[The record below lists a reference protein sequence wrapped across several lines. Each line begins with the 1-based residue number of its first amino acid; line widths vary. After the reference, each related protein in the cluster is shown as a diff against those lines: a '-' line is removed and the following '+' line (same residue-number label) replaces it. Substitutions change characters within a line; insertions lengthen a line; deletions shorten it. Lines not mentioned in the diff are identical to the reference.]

1 MTYWLSFSKNIT
13 YIDLLN
19 YPNMAWNWHLLSQN
33 PSILTVRSTDMDY
46 VEAVYKHLAAKRIQR
61 KWRHVISNP
70 EYAVC
75 RRRLMREF
83 HVLTG

>member
-19 YPNMAWNWHLLSQN
+19 YPNMPWNWHLLSQN

-46 VEAVYKHLAAKRIQR
+46 VEAVYKHLAAKSIQR
-61 KWRHVISNP
+61 IWRHVISNP
-70 EYAVC
+70 DYAVC

-83 HVLTG
+83 HVLTR